1 MSIEIRNLNYIY
13 MKGTPFEKKALDDVN
28 FSILD
33 GEFIGLIGSTGS
45 GKSTLVQH
53 MNGLLKPDSGSIFI
67 DGEDIYS
74 KKIKLSDIRKKVGL
88 IFQYPEYQLFEET
101 VEKDVAYGP
110 KNLGLSDDEIKK
122 RVMKA
127 MELVGLSYEKFK
139 DLSPFELSGGE
150 KRRVS
155 IAGVVAMEPK
165 ILVLD
170 EPTAGLDPKARL
182 SILDNIKKLHTEY
195 RNTIVLVSHNIDDI
209 ADFSDRVLVMH
220 NGKNILF
227 DTPQSV
233 FKNMELLK
241 DIGLDVP
248 QVLVLARELKKNN
261 FNIDD
266 NIFKLDDIVDAIKS
280 EFERRGVKNA

>member
-127 MELVGLSYEKFK
+127 MELVGLSY
-139 DLSPFELSGGE
+139 
-150 KRRVS
+150 
-155 IAGVVAMEPK
+155 
-165 ILVLD
+165 
-170 EPTAGLDPKARL
+170 
-182 SILDNIKKLHTEY
+182 
-195 RNTIVLVSHNIDDI
+195 
-209 ADFSDRVLVMH
+209 
-220 NGKNILF
+220 
-227 DTPQSV
+227 
-233 FKNMELLK
+233 
-241 DIGLDVP
+241 
-248 QVLVLARELKKNN
+248 
-261 FNIDD
+261 
-266 NIFKLDDIVDAIKS
+266 
-280 EFERRGVKNA
+280 

>member
-127 MELVGLSYEKFK
+127 MELVGLSYKKFK

-165 ILVLD
+165 VLVLD
-170 EPTAGLDPKARL
+170 EPTAGLDPKARM

-280 EFERRGVKNA
+280 EFERRGD

>member
-13 MKGTPFEKKALDDVN
+13 MKDTPFEKKALDDVN

-53 MNGLLKPDSGSIFI
+53 MNGLLKPNSGSIFI
-67 DGEDIYS
+67 DGEDISS
-74 KKIKLSDIRKKVGL
+74 KNVKLSNIRKKVGL

-122 RVMKA
+122 HVKKS

-165 ILVLD
+165 VLVLD
-170 EPTAGLDPKARL
+170 EPTAGLDPKARM

-195 RNTIVLVSHNIDDI
+195 KNTIVLVSHNIDDI

-227 DTPQSV
+227 DTPLNV
-233 FKNMELLK
+233 FKNVELLK

-248 QVLVLARELKKNN
+248 QVLVLARQLKKNN

-266 NIFKLDDIVDAIKS
+266 DIFKLDDIVDAIKR
-280 EFERRGVKNA
+280 EFERRGD